1 MRHYA
6 THREKTRRAMDAYL
20 NLLDTA
26 DWLKKEARVP
36 LDSFDL
42 TMGEFRVLDLLN
54 REGPMTVGD
63 AARKRKT
70 SLHNLKATSKYLEKR
85 GWVQRVVVTLPPAAF
100 EASHKAKAHKNGKRN
115 GRRTGAMMLTPS
127 GKRFIEDVLPSHSKF
142 VKALMRTLSSKE
154 QVSVSRMCRKLRA
167 NDPMK
172 FLREI
177 RMLDEDQEALELR
190 DKVEA
195 ELERVSHAPTPLE
208 RVLRAA
214 RARMRTRGRGPRI
227 GG

>member
-20 NLLDTA
+20 NLIDTA

-36 LDSFDL
+36 LASFDL
-42 TMGEFRVLDLLN
+42 TMGEFRVLDMLN
-54 REGPMTVGD
+54 REAPMTVGD
-63 AARKRKT
+63 AARRRKT

-85 GWVQRVVVTLPPAAF
+85 GWVQRVVVTLPPAPL
-100 EASHKAKAHKNGKRN
+100 EASHKAKAQKNGKRK

-142 VKALMRTLSSKE
+142 VKAQMRTLNSRE
-154 QVSVSRMCRKLRA
+154 QLSMSRMCRRLRD
-167 NDPMK
+167 NDRMK

-177 RMLDEDQEALELR
+177 RMMDEDEEALELR
-190 DKVEA
+190 KKVEA
-195 ELERVSHAPTPLE
+195 ELGRLSRAPAD
-208 RVLRAA
+208 RALRALM
-214 RARMRTRGRGPRI
+214 RMRRRRFRA